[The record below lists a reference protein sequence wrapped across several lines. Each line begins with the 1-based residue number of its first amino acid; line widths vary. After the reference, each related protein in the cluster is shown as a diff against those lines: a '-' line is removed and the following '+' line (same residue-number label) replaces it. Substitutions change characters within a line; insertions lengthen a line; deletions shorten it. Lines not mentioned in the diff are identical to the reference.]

1 MSTRVSNGSRVPLR
15 VPERQGIANRA
26 TIGESVPDPQVASL
40 ISLDHHE
47 LATRL
52 VRSTLIDRLERA
64 FASDNT
70 TPVRQRYD
78 LGGDTSGKTLLTMPG
93 WRANGGIGVKLV
105 TVFADNTLRSL
116 PAVHACYVLFDADTG
131 APRAILDGNEL
142 TLRRTGAASALAA
155 KYLARP
161 DAQRLLMVGT
171 GELAPHVILSHA
183 TVRPIRAVRIWGRR
197 IEKAREIA
205 STLRG
210 HDFSVDVCSELES
223 GVGWADIISCA
234 TLSQEPLIEGRWL
247 RPGQHLDLIGA
258 FRPNMREADDEAIRK
273 ADLYVD
279 TRAGALSEAGELVQ
293 TLAAGVIQPSDIR
306 AELSEL
312 VRGTVPGRTHTD
324 ALTLFKSVGTA
335 IEDLAAAELAVEGAD
350 VQAIR
355 R

>member
-1 MSTRVSNGSRVPLR
+1 
-15 VPERQGIANRA
+15 
-26 TIGESVPDPQVASL
+26 L
-40 ISLDHHE
+40 ISLDRDE
-47 LATRL
+47 LASRL
-52 VRSTLIDRLERA
+52 VRGTLIDRLERA
-64 FASDNT
+64 FASDSA

-78 LGGDTSGKTLLTMPG
+78 LGGDTSGKTLLVMPG
-93 WRANGGIGVKLV
+93 WRTNGAIGVKLV
-105 TVFADNTLRSL
+105 TVFADNALRSL

-183 TVRPIRAVRIWGRR
+183 TVRPIRSVRIWGRR
-197 IEKAREIA
+197 IEKAQEVA
-205 STLRG
+205 SALRG
-210 HDFSVDVCSELES
+210 NDFSVDVCSDLES
-223 GVGWADIISCA
+223 GVAWADIISCA

-258 FRPNMREADDEAIRK
+258 FRPNMREADDDAIRK

-279 TRAGALSEAGELVQ
+279 TRAGALAEAGELVQ
-293 TLAAGVIQPSDIR
+293 TLASGVIEPSAIR

-312 VRGTVPGRTHTD
+312 VRGTVQGRTGPD

-335 IEDLAAAELAVEGAD
+335 IEDLAAAELAVEGA
-350 VQAIR
+350 AAPS
-355 R
+355 